1 MNNNVNHTKEFRKV
15 ITLALAGGMGF
26 LCAMPAVAIDQAR
39 LDALEATVKRVK
51 AFADRLSK
59 HQRQALSS
67 GAQNMI
73 HLAEQ
78 WEEIE
83 PKLRQA
89 ASAPRSSA
97 LSATSPGPIQVSDP
111 STDVSFSS
119 FSGFTQSETSTAW
132 CGSNVVVGFNDS
144 GSFFETASVPP
155 RPGVGLSFNGVARST
170 NKGVTYTDLRFLN
183 PGPPGTSLLGDPVLA
198 CANATTFYYASL
210 FETMT
215 RSAIS
220 VSKSLNGGATFG
232 NPIPAVS
239 KDLDDHFLDK
249 EWMTVDPSDPNRIY
263 VTYTDF
269 DLSATV
275 CGVDEEGF
283 PIPRTAI
290 ELVRSLDG
298 GATWDVPVVI
308 AEVCGFEPLVQGSQ
322 VAVGP
327 GGEVY
332 VAWEAFAS
340 FLTREIDIRK
350 STDNGLTFDPAVK
363 VADVTP
369 VGDGFLL
376 QGAFRAAFEFPSLAV
391 DRSGT
396 ATNGHVYLTW
406 HNGSLT
412 VGDEFSLSGTY
423 SYADVLVS
431 RSTDGA
437 ATWSAPVTVND
448 NPEPLP
454 PGFGTD
460 QYQPG
465 LAVNNKNGT
474 LGVCFYDRRRDP
486 LNFLIDRECATST
499 NAGANWTNARRTMK
513 NFAAVPGQDLMLNPF
528 YMGDYDSL
536 TSDSTKAN
544 PGFVGAYG
552 DNSRGNPDI
561 RAVKF

>member
-1 MNNNVNHTKEFRKV
+1 
-15 ITLALAGGMGF
+15 
-26 LCAMPAVAIDQAR
+26 
-39 LDALEATVKRVK
+39 
-51 AFADRLSK
+51 
-59 HQRQALSS
+59 
-67 GAQNMI
+67 
-73 HLAEQ
+73 
-78 WEEIE
+78 
-83 PKLRQA
+83 
-89 ASAPRSSA
+89 
-97 LSATSPGPIQVSDP
+97 
-111 STDVSFSS
+111 
-119 FSGFTQSETSTAW
+119 
-132 CGSNVVVGFNDS
+132 VVVGFNDS

-170 NKGVTYTDLRFLN
+170 NKGDTYTDLGFLN
-183 PGPPGTSLLGDPVLA
+183 PGPPGTFLMGDPVLA

-210 FETMT
+210 FETRT

-232 NPIPAVS
+232 NPIPAAS
-239 KDLDDHFLDK
+239 KDLDHFLDK
-249 EWMTVDPSDPNRIY
+249 EWMTVDPADPNRIY

-269 DLSATV
+269 DLSTTV

-283 PIPRTAI
+283 SIPRTAI
-290 ELVRSLDG
+290 ELVRSTDG
-298 GATWDVPVVI
+298 GVSWDVPEVI
-308 AEVCGFEPLVQGSQ
+308 AEGCDLVQGSQ

-332 VAWEAFAS
+332 VAWEAFAG
-340 FLTREIDIRK
+340 FLAREIDIRK

-363 VADVTP
+363 VADVAP

-391 DRSGT
+391 DGSGT

-406 HNGSLT
+406 HNGSMT
-412 VGDEFSLSGTY
+412 VDDELSGTY

-454 PGFGTD
+454 GGFGTD

-465 LAVNNKNGT
+465 LAVNNKNGE

-499 NAGANWTNARRTMK
+499 NAGANWTNARQTMK
-513 NFAAVPGQDLMLNPF
+513 NFAAVPAQDFVLDPF

-536 TSDSTKAN
+536 ASDSTKTN

-552 DNSRGNPDI
+552 DNSRGNPDV

>member
-1 MNNNVNHTKEFRKV
+1 
-15 ITLALAGGMGF
+15 
-26 LCAMPAVAIDQAR
+26 MPAVAIDQAQ
-39 LDALEATVKRVK
+39 LDALEATVERVK
-51 AFADRLSK
+51 AFADRLPENK
-59 HQRQALSS
+59 LKALSG
-67 GAQNMI
+67 GAQNLI

-78 WEEIE
+78 WGQIE
-83 PKLRQA
+83 PNLSQA
-89 ASAPRSSA
+89 SPGERLLSFA
-97 LSATSPGPIQVSDP
+97 LSAKSPATKTSGPVQVSDP
-111 STDVSFSS
+111 STDVNFSS
-119 FSGFTQSETSTAW
+119 FAGFTQSETSTAW

-144 GSFFETASVPP
+144 GSFFETSSAPP

-170 NKGVTYTDLRFLN
+170 NKGATYTDLGFLN
-183 PGPPGTSLLGDPVLA
+183 PGPPGNFLSGDPVLA

-210 FETMT
+210 FQTGSE
-215 RSAIS
+215 SAIS

-232 NPIPAVS
+232 NPIPAAS
-239 KDLDDHFLDK
+239 KDFNHFLDK
-249 EWMTVDPSDPNRIY
+249 DWMVVDPSDSNRLY

-269 DLSATV
+269 DLSFSSPT
-275 CGVDEEGF
+275 CGFDS
-283 PIPRTAI
+283 RTAI
-290 ELVRSLDG
+290 ELVRSTDG
-298 GATWDVPVVI
+298 GVSWDAPVVI

-340 FLTREIDIRK
+340 FFGGTREIDIRK

-412 VGDEFSLSGTY
+412 VGDEFSGTY
-423 SYADVLVS
+423 SYADVLLS
-431 RSTDGA
+431 RSPDGG
-437 ATWSAPVTVND
+437 ATWSGPVTVND

-465 LAVNNKNGT
+465 LAVNNKSGK
-474 LGVCFYDRRRDP
+474 LAVCFYDRRLDT

-499 NAGANWTNARRTMK
+499 NAGANWTNARQTMK
-513 NFAAVPGQDLMLNPF
+513 NFAAVPAQDFLINPV

-536 TSDSTKAN
+536 ASDSTKAN

-552 DNSRGNPDI
+552 DNSRGNPDV